1 MFLDSIKVLLYIPN
15 IIGYIRILFLI
26 YFWKYNNYI
35 YYILSYLLD
44 GVDGFLARKF
54 NQCSIFGYYLDMLID
69 RISSGYIL
77 TLCSYVNPLYII
89 FLINEEIS
97 HLIVLIDCYIN
108 NEHQK
113 ETKENYLISN
123 LYLRSKYVMFLS
135 IIGSEAYTI
144 NFVYKIIKNDVLNIT
159 LFFIFIFRQIA
170 CFQRMLTSTKRL
182 LNKLKIN

>member
-1 MFLDSIKVLLYIPN
+1 MFFNSIKVLLYIPN

-26 YFWKYNNYI
+26 YFQKYDNYL

-77 TLCSYVNPLYII
+77 TLCSYINPLFII

-123 LYLRSKYVMFLS
+123 LYLSSKYIMFLS
-135 IIGSEAYTI
+135 IVGSEAFAI
-144 NFVYKIIKNDVLNIT
+144 NFIYKIIDNNLLNIT
-159 LFFIFIFRQIA
+159 LFLIFMFRQIA

-182 LNKLKIN
+182 FSKLKVS